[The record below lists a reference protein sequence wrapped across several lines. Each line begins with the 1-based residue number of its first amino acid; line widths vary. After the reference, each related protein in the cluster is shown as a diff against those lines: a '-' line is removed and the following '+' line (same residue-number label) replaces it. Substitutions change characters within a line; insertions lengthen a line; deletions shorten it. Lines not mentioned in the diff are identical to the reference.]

1 MTTEALR
8 QQLARLSDVQAA
20 LDALKIDLTIQLRNS
35 QKCTD
40 ETDTATTGI
49 WPHSG
54 LLSVS

>member
-1 MTTEALR
+1 MNPEALR
-8 QQLARLSDVQAA
+8 QQLAKLSDVQAA

-40 ETDTATTGI
+40 EIATETTGI
-49 WPHSG
+49 WPRSG